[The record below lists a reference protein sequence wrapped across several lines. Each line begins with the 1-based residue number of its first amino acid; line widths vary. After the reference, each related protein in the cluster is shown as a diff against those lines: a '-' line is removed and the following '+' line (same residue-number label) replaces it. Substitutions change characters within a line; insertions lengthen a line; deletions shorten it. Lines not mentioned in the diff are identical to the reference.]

1 MHFCSAGCCASGVI
15 GVPNQPKT
23 PIKCFRIP
31 EDLYRRAQVAAAER
45 DEILSEEIRKFLER
59 YTRKKARS

>member
-1 MHFCSAGCCASGVI
+1 VI